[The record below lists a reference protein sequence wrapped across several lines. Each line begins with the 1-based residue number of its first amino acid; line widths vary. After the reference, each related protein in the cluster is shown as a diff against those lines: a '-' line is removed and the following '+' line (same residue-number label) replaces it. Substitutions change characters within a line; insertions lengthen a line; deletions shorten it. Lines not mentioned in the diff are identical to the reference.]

1 MDMIE
6 RPGKGHLAR
15 YRKLLRGVQPPGCPW
30 PAPPAD
36 PPASADEDEPCPVFV
51 VGAHGGA
58 GTSTVARLLNALD
71 SGCAWPEPPYGV
83 RVNVVLTA
91 RTSAAGLMAASRT
104 LAGYC
109 AHGYPEFAYLTGFVL
124 VADAPGRLPKELNRR
139 ITILGSATM
148 VYRLPWV
155 HEWRLSEAAPDPLQ
169 AWPLAASMRTW
180 VRWASASAVPASK
193 EVA

>member
-1 MDMIE
+1 MAETEM
-6 RPGKGHLAR
+6 PGTGHLAI
-15 YRKLLRGVQPPGCPW
+15 YRKLLREVRQPGCPW
-30 PAPPAD
+30 PEPPAE
-36 PPASADEDEPCPVFV
+36 PPARASDDEPCPVFV
-51 VGAHGGA
+51 VGAHGGS

-71 SGCAWPEPPYGV
+71 SGCTWPEPPYGA

-109 AHGYPEFAYLTGFVL
+109 AHGYPQSAHLAGFVL

-139 ITILGSATM
+139 ITILASATM

-155 HEWRLSEAAPDPLQ
+155 REWRLSEVTPDPLA

-180 VRWASASAVPASK
+180 VRWASASAVPVLK
-193 EVA
+193 GVA

>member
-1 MDMIE
+1 MDKTEM
-6 RPGKGHLAR
+6 PGTGHLAI
-15 YRKLLRGVQPPGCPW
+15 YRKLLREVRQPGCPW
-30 PAPPAD
+30 PAPPAE
-36 PPASADEDEPCPVFV
+36 PPASASDDEPCPVFV

-58 GTSTVARLLNALD
+58 GTSTVARLLNGLD
-71 SGCAWPEPPYGV
+71 SGCIWPGPPDGI

-91 RTSAAGLMAASRT
+91 RTNAAGLMAASRT

-109 AHGYPEFAYLTGFVL
+109 AHGYPQSAHLAGFVL

-139 ITILGSATM
+139 ITVLASATR

-155 HEWRLSEAAPDPLQ
+155 HEWRLSEVAPDPLA

-180 VRWASASAVPASK
+180 VRWASAGAVPALK
-193 EVA
+193 GVA

>member
-1 MDMIE
+1 MNEMNRPSE
-6 RPGKGHLAR
+6 RNLAR

-30 PAPPAD
+30 PQPPAEAPAD
-36 PPASADEDEPCPVFV
+36 ASADEPYPVFV
-51 VGAHGGA
+51 TGTHGGA

-71 SGCAWPEPPYGV
+71 SGTTWPEPPYGV

-91 RTSAAGLMAASRT
+91 RTSAAGLRAASQT

-109 AHGYPEFAYLTGFVL
+109 AHGYPQSAHLAGFVL

-139 ITILGSATM
+139 ITILASATM

-155 HEWRLSEAAPDPLQ
+155 HEWRLSEVTPDPLA
-169 AWPLAASMRTW
+169 AWPLAMSMRAF
-180 VRWASASAVPASK
+180 VRYASASAVPALK
-193 EVA
+193 GA

>member
-1 MDMIE
+1 MDE
-6 RPGKGHLAR
+6 TNRPGNGYPAR
-15 YRKLLRGVQPPGCPW
+15 YRKLLREVRPPGCPW
-30 PAPPAD
+30 PEPPDRRPATAD
-36 PPASADEDEPCPVFV
+36 KDEPCPVFV
-51 VGAHGGA
+51 VGTHGGA

-71 SGCAWPEPPYGV
+71 SGCTWPEPPYGV

-109 AHGYPEFAYLTGFVL
+109 ALGYPEFAHLAGFVL

-155 HEWRLSEAAPDPLQ
+155 REWRLSEVAADPLA
-169 AWPLAASMRTW
+169 AWPLAASMRTF
-180 VRWASASAVPASK
+180 VRYASASAMPALK
-193 EVA
+193 GVA

>member
-1 MDMIE
+1 MDQTD
-6 RPGKGHLAR
+6 RPGAGYLAR
-15 YRKLLRGVQPPGCPW
+15 YRKMLHEVRPPGCPW
-30 PAPPAD
+30 PEPPTERPAAAD
-36 PPASADEDEPCPVFV
+36 SDEPTPVFV
-51 VGAHGGA
+51 VGTHGGA

-71 SGCAWPEPPYGV
+71 SGCTWPEPPYGV

-109 AHGYPEFAYLTGFVL
+109 ARGYPEFAYLTGFVL
-124 VADAPGRLPKELNRR
+124 VADAPSRLPKELNRR

-155 HEWRLSEAAPDPLQ
+155 REWRLNEVSPDPL
-169 AWPLAASMRTW
+169 ATWPLAMSMRTF
-180 VRWASASAVPASK
+180 VRYASASAMPALK
-193 EVA
+193 GA